1 MAQGDRRLGRGRANK
16 PPTTTAATAKKPR
29 TCVSQYDKEFALDI
43 RNTHAEKAVL
53 SGLSPSSNDPR

>member
-1 MAQGDRRLGRGRANK
+1 MAQGDRRLGRGRAK
-16 PPTTTAATAKKPR
+16 AADNHGRHSKKAAE
-29 TCVSQYDKEFALDI
+29 CVSQYDKEFALDI